1 MSGERE
7 GPERER
13 SEEEAQADLEV
24 PKETSEQ
31 VRGGA
36 EAATSD
42 KFAQSAEAAT
52 SDKFAQSAE
61 AATSDKFPQSAE
73 GVSGGELIIE

>member
-1 MSGERE
+1 MSGEHEGPERE
-7 GPERER
+7 RPERER

-42 KFAQSAEAAT
+42 KFAQSAE
-52 SDKFAQSAE
+52 
-61 AATSDKFPQSAE
+61 
-73 GVSGGELIIE
+73 GVSGGELIIEL